1 MKITQHQTLAQKRA
15 RRVRSKMMGTA
26 HKPRVSVFRSNK
38 SIFVQAIDDE
48 KRITLASSH
57 DRTITKVLASKE
69 TVNKTQKAN
78 LVGEAIGKVLKD
90 KKIKTAIF
98 DRGAN
103 RYHGRVKAVAEGLRG
118 QGIKV

>member
-26 HKPRVSVFRSNK
+26 VKPRVSVFRSNK
-38 SIFVQAIDDE
+38 SVFVQAIDDV
-48 KRITLASSH
+48 KRVTLASVHGKSLVKSQ
-57 DRTITKVLASKE
+57 TKKVES
-69 TVNKTQKAN
+69 TKTQKAV
-78 LVGEAIGKVLKD
+78 LVGEKIGQILKE

-103 RYHGRVKAVAEGLRG
+103 RYHGRVKAVAEGLRS